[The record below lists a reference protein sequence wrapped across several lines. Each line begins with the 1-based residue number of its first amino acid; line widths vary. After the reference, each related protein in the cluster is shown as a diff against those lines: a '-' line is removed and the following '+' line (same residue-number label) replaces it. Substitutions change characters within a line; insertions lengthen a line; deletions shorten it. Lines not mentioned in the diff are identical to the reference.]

1 MRRNN
6 PRDRRNR
13 ACISGSAIVASRSR
27 SSCPSG
33 SSSGHLSSASSRSA
47 HHKCTSSCG
56 NAAAGTPPLAG
67 NAQVCQC
74 CREICTMRRTMP
86 RTAPGVQ
93 YFGVMSFILDA
104 LKKSEN
110 SRLRQDHPA
119 IFDAQAAAVRRQGL
133 PRWGIALMV
142 LLAFNL
148 LILGY
153 VLWRP
158 AKPSP
163 NATAAQPKMAA
174 ASTSNAPAT
183 APPPA
188 ESAPSMAAQAST
200 ARRSSSS
207 APARAILQAAPVSA
221 TSDAASAETAANT
234 PSRDD
239 LLAAGAA
246 IPEANLNMHVYD
258 ATPALRFV
266 LLNGQRLRE
275 GEVSREGLRVE
286 QILPEG
292 VLLNAGG
299 NSFMLSIN

>member
-1 MRRNN
+1 MR
-6 PRDRRNR
+6 
-13 ACISGSAIVASRSR
+13 G
-27 SSCPSG
+27 
-33 SSSGHLSSASSRSA
+33 
-47 HHKCTSSCG
+47 
-56 NAAAGTPPLAG
+56 
-67 NAQVCQC
+67 
-74 CREICTMRRTMP
+74 TMP
-86 RTAPGVQ
+86 RPPPAVQ
-93 YFGVMSFILDA
+93 YFGHLGETAAHRSTMSFILDA

-142 LLAFNL
+142 LLGLNL
-148 LILGY
+148 LILAY
-153 VLWRP
+153 ALWRP
-158 AKPSP
+158 SEQPEAVPTVRTETTTATKSDSANSD
-163 NATAAQPKMAA
+163 NARAAAQTVAAPAQARPAPAAPALAAPPSATPTRPMAA
-174 ASTSNAPAT
+174 
-183 APPPA
+183 PP
-188 ESAPSMAAQAST
+188 SV
-200 ARRSSSS
+200 ARRSTP
-207 APARAILQAAPVSA
+207 PAFPVPSEESP
-221 TSDAASAETAANT
+221 TL

-258 ATPALRFV
+258 ASPTLRFV

-292 VLLNAGG
+292 VLLSAGG